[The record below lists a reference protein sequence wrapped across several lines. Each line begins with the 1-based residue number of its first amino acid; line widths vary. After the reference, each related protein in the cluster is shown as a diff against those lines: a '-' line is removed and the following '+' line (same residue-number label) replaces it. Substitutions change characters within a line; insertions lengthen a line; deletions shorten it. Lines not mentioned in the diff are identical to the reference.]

1 MAEVD
6 GRLFAF
12 ENMFWKQNMMLD
24 FIKIMQISEVVLQP
38 GGLIFDH
45 RQVCNEITYVVSG
58 AGYFYTEGAAMR
70 AGYGDVHVVSKG
82 QHHKIIGDENEKLR
96 YICIGFNFGEIPDD
110 FVNIAAFFAN
120 SPSFLLKSEG
130 DIRHLFDMMINEFY
144 QNTAEKTMVL
154 EHIIKLI
161 LIRVYQK
168 FINSSKKLNSE
179 RNSIKKK
186 SSTVYGIIKYI
197 DINIYN
203 VKSVREIAAALNF
216 TENYISHIFK
226 ARMGISLSAYIKQ
239 RKVQTARALLENQN
253 MTLTEIAEI
262 LNFDS
267 VQSLSRA
274 FKQEY
279 SKTPTQYLIE
289 LKESGN

>member
-12 ENMFWKQNMMLD
+12 ENLFWRQNMLLD
-24 FIKIMQISEVVLQP
+24 FIKILQISEIVLEP
-38 GGLIFDH
+38 GGQIFDH
-45 RQVCNEITYVVSG
+45 EQICHEITYVVSG
-58 AGYFYTEGAAMR
+58 AGYFYTDGSAMR
-70 AGYGDVHVVSKG
+70 ADYGDIHVVSKG
-82 QHHKIIGDENEKLR
+82 QYHKIIGDENEKLR
-96 YICIGFNFGEIPDD
+96 YICIGFDFGEIPDN
-110 FVNIAAFFAN
+110 FREIAAFFAN

-144 QNTAEKTMVL
+144 QNTAEKNMVL

-161 LIRVYQK
+161 LIRVYQR

-226 ARMGISLSAYIKQ
+226 ASMGISLSAYIKQ

-289 LKESGN
+289 LKKSGS